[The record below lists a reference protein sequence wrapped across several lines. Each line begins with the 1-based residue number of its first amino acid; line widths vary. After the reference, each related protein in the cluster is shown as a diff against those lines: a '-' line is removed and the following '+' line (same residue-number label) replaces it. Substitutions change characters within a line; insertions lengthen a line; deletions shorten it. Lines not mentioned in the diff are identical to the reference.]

1 MSWRENLAY
10 CENLNY
16 AGKGD
21 WRLPNIYEM
30 MSILN
35 YDPQDQPYS
44 DFPGVSKNIVY
55 LSSSSIHGETISY
68 YKRYSVSMSGEV
80 DRIYSYSS
88 GNSYIYTSG
97 DVFKCVRSDCGEG
110 KFWDG
115 TGCVTPCAS
124 NPCGSVSHS
133 NGSCKKSG
141 SNGYECGCNTDEGYF
156 WNGSSCVNPCDAD
169 PCNSK
174 AHSVC
179 TPYSWNVSVCSCD
192 NESDGYFWNGSSCVN
207 PCNSNPC
214 ASIAHARAYEC
225 SATGFNNYSC
235 GCDAG
240 YSWADG
246 KCLPNCASGS
256 ATPCFDPSSGLIW
269 SAKALNTMNLS
280 DAIDYCDSYSEGGFG
295 DWHLPNIN
303 ELRTLVINCSKIEP
317 GGICLA
323 PDGYLSLRTE
333 VPSVAHFHDL
343 SFEHFPKDMPSLV
356 LWHYRKY
363 FPKFAHKARR
373 IITVSEFS
381 KKDICECY
389 NIDTEKIDVVYN
401 GANEIFVPLS
411 AEEQQQI
418 RDRYT
423 QGKPY
428 FMFVGS
434 LHPRK
439 NLARLFR
446 AYDLF
451 KKQSA
456 ADVKLVIVGE
466 KRWWTEDIRQAYEGM
481 SCKEEVVFLGHLSAE
496 KLHEITAAA
505 YASVYVSYFEG
516 FGIPIVEAFRCKV
529 PVITS
534 NVTSMPEVAAG
545 AALLADPFDENDIA
559 KAMLKIQDE
568 KLRSDL
574 IVKGWERK
582 NCFSSLARK
591 WVWSASILAES
602 HAGAVRYPTRQ
613 PVMA

>member
-1 MSWRENLAY
+1 MSPRLHVSTRKKRVNSGKNCTFAKKINLKIAV
-10 CENLNY
+10 NT
-16 AGKGD
+16 
-21 WRLPNIYEM
+21 RLLLPDKLEGIGWVMYETLRRM
-30 MSILN
+30 
-35 YDPQDQPYS
+35 
-44 DFPGVSKNIVY
+44 V
-55 LSSSSIHGETISY
+55 LSHP
-68 YKRYSVSMSGEV
+68 EV
-80 DRIYSYSS
+80 EFYFIFDHKPAPK
-88 GNSYIYTSG
+88 YIFASN
-97 DVFKCVRSDCGEG
+97 
-110 KFWDG
+110 
-115 TGCVTPCAS
+115 VTPIVLMPPARHPLLYICYFEL
-124 NPCGSVSHS
+124 SVTRFLR
-133 NGSCKKSG
+133 KLKP
-141 SNGYECGCNTDEGYF
+141 DLF
-156 WNGSSCVNPCDAD
+156 
-169 PCNSK
+169 
-174 AHSVC
+174 
-179 TPYSWNVSVCSCD
+179 YS
-192 NESDGYFWNGSSCVN
+192 
-207 PCNSNPC
+207 
-214 ASIAHARAYEC
+214 
-225 SATGFNNYSC
+225 
-235 GCDAG
+235 
-240 YSWADG
+240 
-246 KCLPNCASGS
+246 
-256 ATPCFDPSSGLIW
+256 
-269 SAKALNTMNLS
+269 
-280 DAIDYCDSYSEGGFG
+280 
-295 DWHLPNIN
+295 
-303 ELRTLVINCSKIEP
+303 
-317 GGICLA
+317 

-496 KLHEITAAA
+496 MLHEITAAA

-582 NCFSSLARK
+582 NCFSWDLAAQQIWQSLMK
-591 WVWSASILAES
+591 VIEK
-602 HAGAVRYPTRQ
+602 
-613 PVMA
+613 